1 MSKIMIVRVNPLL
14 VIRTLRKQLT
24 HCQSTMRDSLT
35 HCQSTMR
42 YSLKSLVREAV
53 LNQVVTHR
61 MEVIQTLQIPRL
73 VEQRILPLLCSHSRK
88 TFSNHCSRTFVISD
102 LQLLNT

>member
-1 MSKIMIVRVNPLL
+1 MRNRLTHCQSTMRHS
-14 VIRTLRKQLT
+14 LT
-24 HCQSTMRDSLT
+24 HCQSTMRDNVT

-73 VEQRILPLLCSHSRK
+73 AEQRISPLLCSHSRK